1 MNLELKK
8 LHKIAKQNVEK
19 KKMVQDIQ
27 LEKDESFAPQL
38 QILSPKLK
46 YFEHVHFIYLFCLN
60 TNYLENSQII
70 MTIMLLVFT

>member
-1 MNLELKK
+1 
-8 LHKIAKQNVEK
+8 
-19 KKMVQDIQ
+19 MVQDIQ

-70 MTIMLLVFT
+70 MTIMLLVFTQKN